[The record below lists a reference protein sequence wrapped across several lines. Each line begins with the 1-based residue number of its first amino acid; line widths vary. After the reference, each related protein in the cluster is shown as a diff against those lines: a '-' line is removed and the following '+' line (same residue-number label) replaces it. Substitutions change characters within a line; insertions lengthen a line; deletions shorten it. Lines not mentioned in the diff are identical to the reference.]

1 MSYPNRDKYVSALIA
16 WRDSDKATRGVKPRV
31 YDYCTVDQME
41 EMLRKKESFLSSF
54 ERGPEPTPESSLR
67 AGPEAVAISLAIGR
81 HLKPGY
87 LVEVDVPGHGA
98 WTVTRER
105 DGTYSATQSRLRA
118 TLREVAG

>member
-1 MSYPNRDKYVSALIA
+1 MSDEFKSIARKVEPAPDPYEPRADKPMSRRVARA
-16 WRDSDKATRGVKPRV
+16 RMKA
-31 YDYCTVDQME
+31 E
-41 EMLRKKESFLSSF
+41 LRKRIREAA
-54 ERGPEPTPESSLR
+54 TPEASLR

-87 LVEVDVPGHGA
+87 LVGVDVPGHGA

-118 TLREVAG
+118 TLRGAFDE